1 MTKLETTLAT
11 LLTDIGT
18 FYEPKKWHFLTVNGI
33 DLGEGKIELQWIFS
47 RYGVKDEIVIYYA
60 LSDYETP
67 VPSLVSLIPSAFM
80 GEREIV
86 DMFGL
91 KVDGAERGLYL
102 DEDSLQHPLRSES

>member
-1 MTKLETTLAT
+1 MTKIETTLAT
-11 LLTDIGT
+11 LIADIGA
-18 FYEPKKWHFLTVNGI
+18 FYEAKKWHFLTVNGI
-33 DLGEGKIELQWIFS
+33 DLGGGKIELQWIFS
-47 RYGVKDEIVIYYA
+47 QYGVKDGVVIYYA

-91 KVDGAERGLYL
+91 SVEGAESGLYL
-102 DEDSLQHPLRSES
+102 DADSLPHPLRGEA

>member
-1 MTKLETTLAT
+1 MKIETTLPT
-11 LLTDIGT
+11 LLLDIGA
-18 FYEPKKWHFLTVNGI
+18 FYEAHQWHFLTVNGI

-47 RYGVKDEIVIYYA
+47 KYGVKDEVVLYYA

-67 VPSLVSLIPSAFM
+67 VPSLTGLIPSSIM

-91 KVDGAERGLYL
+91 KVEGAQRGLYL
-102 DEDSLQHPLRSES
+102 DDDSHPHPLRGES